1 MAEKKI
7 LIDIEVKNTA
17 AITAVANLQ
26 TEIKKLRKEQGDLD
40 RSTEEGAKQ
49 FAIMGAQIKALSKE
63 QQAHEKTIQNEIKAQ
78 NEQKDSIQ
86 ALKAQLSLQTAEYNK
101 LSHAQ
106 REMASGKA
114 LQASIKSTSDELKVL
129 EGNLGNNTR
138 KVGDYAG
145 EIGGLM
151 GKLSSMPGPLG
162 KMASGISGAATAF
175 KGLNAVN
182 PMGWITI
189 LIGLISQLGSVFGR
203 SEEMQNR
210 MAKASAVFNSILGN
224 MGDLLEKVVTAIID
238 TFSKPQ
244 ETLKKFGEAVK
255 ENISNRIEGMLEL
268 IPALGKAIK
277 LALDGEFKQA
287 GKVATDALGKVGL
300 GVTNITDKVDAMGQS
315 LKNFNKEIADDQK
328 KAAQAAD
335 QRAKADE
342 IERKLIENRA
352 KTDAKIAELRLK
364 AREADKFTAE
374 QRRNFILEAGKL
386 EDNLAVKEKEVAQ
399 LRYNALKTINSLSN
413 STKEAKKE
421 ESMALAE
428 LSNIE
433 ARRDAAKRGMLR
445 EQFRIETEL
454 ARDRRQLTDKEV
466 EDEKKRIADQLKS
479 DITALNKSLEA
490 YKLNQEE
497 MKLTKELTST
507 EMLEMDRELATKE
520 TETKLAVLEKRKKV
534 EKDNAEE
541 IEAEIENVKK
551 SGANKLLAID
561 KQASDKRKAQELAN
575 AQERADIELM
585 LAEGNIDAVALL
597 KMQALEKERLA
608 AIENAEKTGQDVNL
622 INQKYAKL
630 EQDLN
635 AETAQKKLD
644 AVMQWA
650 DMSGQALTGINEIA
664 NNIQQQELMEYEE
677 GEMKKKES
685 LDARL
690 AAGQISQE
698 QHAASVKAIE
708 QNLDKERKKIALEQ
722 AKRQKALTILSI
734 ILDTAKAVMAALPNI
749 PLSIAAGALGAI
761 QLGVAVSAPLPKAS
775 RGKLLKGKS
784 HAQGGIPIEA
794 EGGEAIINK
803 KSTQMF
809 GGLLS
814 EINQAGGG
822 VAFSSGDGG
831 YGMRTG
837 GIGLTAQEVE
847 NAMLKAVGR
856 IKVVATIDD
865 IKKADSNY
873 ISISDGGSF

>member
-17 AITAVANLQ
+17 AVTAVANLQ

-49 FAIMGAQIKALSKE
+49 FAIMGAQIKALTKE

-78 NEQKDSIQ
+78 NALEGSNDK
-86 ALKAQLSLQTAEYNK
+86 LKAQLSLLVAEQAK
-101 LSHAQ
+101 LSEAQ
-106 REMASGKA
+106 QNTEGGKA
-114 LQASIKSTSDELKVL
+114 LAKSILDINNKLKES
-129 EGNLGNNTR
+129 EGSMGNFRRN
-138 KVGDYAG
+138 VGDYAKGG
-145 EIGGLM
+145 EAM
-151 GKLSSMPGPLG
+151 ASAFGKVPGPIG
-162 KMASGISGAATAF
+162 EMARGVGGASNAMKAF
-175 KGLNAVN
+175 NLTN

-189 LIGLISQLGSVFGR
+189 LVGLITSLTSKFKGN
-203 SEEMQNR
+203 EEQTARLN
-210 MAKASAVFNSILGN
+210 AVFAPLKQLADQTTRNFEKLIDVFIKGAEVMSKVTNAFLDFLGVSKEVNGNSETYIQ
-224 MGDLLEKVVTAIID
+224 LEKD
-238 TFSKPQ
+238 KQ
-244 ETLKKFGEAVK
+244 KQ
-255 ENISNRIEGMLEL
+255 IERTRDLSLEL
-268 IPALGKAIK
+268 AK
-277 LALDGEFKQA
+277 GELE
-287 GKVATDALGKVGL
+287 V
-300 GVTNITDKVDAMGQS
+300 S
-315 LKNFNKEIADDQK
+315 ELK
-328 KAAQAAD
+328 
-335 QRAKADE
+335 
-342 IERKLIENRA
+342 
-352 KTDAKIAELRLK
+352 AKIARKDLYTLDERRRMNQEAIDIERRLANERKANADENLRILEEESKLTKNSAEINEKLAQAKVAVINAEREYNDNIRRLSTQASAFEIEAENDKKK
-364 AREADKFTAE
+364 AREDAEKARAKILADREKAE
-374 QRRNFILEAGKL
+374 A
-386 EDNLAVKEKEVAQ
+386 
-399 LRYNALKTINSLSN
+399 
-413 STKEAKKE
+413 
-421 ESMALAE
+421 
-428 LSNIE
+428 
-433 ARRDAAKRGMLR
+433 
-445 EQFRIETEL
+445 
-454 ARDRRQLTDKEV
+454 
-466 EDEKKRIADQLKS
+466 KRIADEEKAKAKEEKRIADKLKS

-497 MKLTKELTST
+497 MKLTKEFTNT

-520 TETKLAVLEKRKKV
+520 TETRLAVLEKRKEV
-534 EKDNAEE
+534 EKDNAKE

-551 SGANKLLAID
+551 AGANKLLAID
-561 KQASDKRKAQELAN
+561 KQASEKRKAQELAN

-597 KMQALEKERLA
+597 KMQALEKERLE
-608 AIENAEKTGQDVNL
+608 AIANAEGNAEMIYL

-650 DMSGQALTGINEIA
+650 YMSEQAFAGLNQIV
-664 NNIQQQELMEYEE
+664 NNFQQQELMDYEE

-708 QNLDKERKKIALEQ
+708 RDLDKERKKIALEQ

-734 ILDTAKAVMAALPNI
+734 ILDTAKAIAEALPNI
-749 PLSIAAGALGAI
+749 PLSFAAGSLGAI
-761 QLGVAVSAPLPKAS
+761 QLGVASSAPLPKAS

-784 HAQGGIPIEA
+784 HAQGGIPIEG
-794 EGGEAIINK
+794 EDGEAIINK

-847 NAMLKAVGR
+847 DAMTRAVE
-856 IKVVATIDD
+856 KLVVEVSVVD
-865 IKKADSNY
+865 IIMGTFKHRKLLSAAVY
-873 ISISDGGSF
+873 